1 MSDDIVIV
9 DTDVFSFAFRG
20 DDRADVFREVLEGK
34 LLAVSFTTVGELWYG
49 AEKKSWG
56 DRLRERLRQVL
67 RTYVVMSY
75 TVELSQLWGRIR
87 ADVEAADRSGSR

>member
-56 DRLRERLRQVL
+56 G
-67 RTYVVMSY
+67 
-75 TVELSQLWGRIR
+75 TVSENNYAKFCVPTS
-87 ADVEAADRSGSR
+87 